1 MTDRRMNPQFT
12 GIMEEKKKEMEKK
25 RMFPQNKI
33 ATLKKETK
41 LQSQE
46 EDKYCL
52 NLEIYVHDP
61 LGPFKYC
68 NCIYWIPSMAIKHA
82 KNSFVK

>member
-1 MTDRRMNPQFT
+1 ML
-12 GIMEEKKKEMEKK
+12 
-25 RMFPQNKI
+25 PQNII

-52 NLEIYVHDP
+52 NLEIYTHDP
-61 LGPFKYC
+61 LGPLKYC